1 MEPRRPFQ
9 GRNEKF
15 FHPRASARASVQINF
30 GDKRRTVRHL
40 TFIYDKVSLDR
51 P

>member
-1 MEPRRPFQ
+1 MKNFST
-9 GRNEKF
+9 
-15 FHPRASARASVQINF
+15 RAPSAKASVLDNF
-30 GDKRRTVRHL
+30 GDKRRTVRYL

>member
-1 MEPRRPFQ
+1 MK
-9 GRNEKF
+9 KF
-15 FHPRASARASVQINF
+15 FRLRASAKASVQINF
-30 GDKRRTVRHL
+30 GDKRRTVRYL